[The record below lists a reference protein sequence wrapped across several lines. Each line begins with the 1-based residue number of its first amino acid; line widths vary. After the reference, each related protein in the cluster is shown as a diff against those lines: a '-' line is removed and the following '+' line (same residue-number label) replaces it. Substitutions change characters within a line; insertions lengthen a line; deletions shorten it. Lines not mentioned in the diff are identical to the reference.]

1 MLIHVH
7 FFNRVVGGLLSAF
20 DLSGDKMF
28 LEKATDIG
36 NRLLPAWNTSTGIP
50 FNIINLA
57 SGNAHNPGWT
67 RVSPEIMHS
76 KITYAWNS
84 VWCLIL

>member
-1 MLIHVH
+1 M
-7 FFNRVVGGLLSAF
+7 GGLLSAF

-28 LEKATDIG
+28 LEKATDIA

-57 SGNAHNPGWT
+57 HGRAHNPGWT
-67 RVSPEIMHS
+67 RVSPEIMDS
-76 KITYAWNS
+76 R
-84 VWCLIL
+84 LPMLGILYSA